1 MKVWIMSVGNCED
14 TSGALLCTTKE
25 IAERELFKARDK
37 LIAEWEKSDEWLQKS
52 NAQYY
57 KDKNEPIREDNMYKD
72 MIKAL
77 SGNDYTKWDNYP
89 HDCPYIYETE
99 VVEK

>member
-1 MKVWIMSVGNCED
+1 MSVGNCED
-14 TSGALLCTTKE
+14 SGGALICATKE

-37 LIAEWEKSDEWLQKS
+37 LIAEWKKSDEWLQKS

-72 MIKAL
+72 MMAAL
-77 SGNDYTKWDNYP
+77 SGNDYEKWDNYP

-99 VVEK
+99 VVDK